1 MTLSIIIVNYNVKAF
16 LEQCLLSVRKAVQG
30 LDAEVIVVDNNSVD
44 GSVAMVEN
52 DFPEVVLL
60 KEKENHGFSI
70 ANNLAINRSKGKY
83 VLLLNPDTLV
93 QEDTFSASVAKMESD
108 DSIGCLG
115 VKMLDGSGK
124 FLPES
129 KRGFPSPSVAFF
141 KIIGLTKLFPNSKW
155 INGYHLG
162 YLDKDESHEVD
173 VLCGAFMMIPK
184 AVLNKVGLL
193 DEDFFMY
200 GEDIDLSY
208 RIIKAGYKN
217 VYFPDTQIIHFKGES
232 TKKGSLNYVKT
243 FYQAMSIFASK
254 HLDPGNASRM
264 NGILNIAIYGR
275 AMLSMIKS
283 FFQNYLLYFTDVLL
297 MVVSLIGFKNFWE
310 SFYFGKEDYY
320 SSIFERFN
328 VPFYVG
334 LWLIALYYSG
344 AYDKK
349 VSLWKTIRAML
360 LGTLV
365 LLALYGL
372 FPEVLRNSRMILLLG
387 SILATSML
395 ASSRWILNKLFP
407 NVGYLQN
414 SQLKKSLVVG
424 SFADYQQIQS
434 LLSKTSAN
442 TKILGRVALE
452 VEARENEKPDK
463 AILSSLD
470 NLEEISSI
478 HKPDEIIFA
487 AKSTPMDKILYWMS
501 QLGPKIEYK
510 ITGEESLSIVGSKS
524 KNQKG
529 ELYSVALSYNIAS
542 PHNRRLKRL
551 VDIIAS
557 ILFLILGPILI
568 FLPSNGLKFTKNCIL
583 VLLGLKT
590 WVSYENDG
598 TNSDLPI
605 IRKGVIHPSIQY
617 SNGNAPEEMKEKI
630 NFIYAKDYQVNDD
643 IIILK
648 SHIGKLG
655 LK

>member
-16 LEQCLLSVRKAVQG
+16 LEQCLLSVRKAIQG
-30 LDAEVIVVDNNSVD
+30 MDAEVIVVDNNSVD
-44 GSVAMVEN
+44 GSVAMLEN
-52 DFPEVVLL
+52 DFPEVVLI
-60 KEKENHGFSI
+60 KEKKNHGFSI
-70 ANNLAINRSKGKY
+70 ANNLAIRQSKGKY
-83 VLLLNPDTLV
+83 ILLLNPDTLV
-93 QEDTFSASVAKMESD
+93 QEDTFSASIAKMDSD
-108 DSIGCLG
+108 PTIGCLG

-141 KIIGLTKLFPNSKW
+141 KIIGLTKLFPNSKY

-173 VLCGAFMMIPK
+173 VLCGAFMMMPK
-184 AVLNKVGLL
+184 TVLDKVGLL
-193 DEDFFMY
+193 DEAFFMY

-217 VYFPDTQIIHFKGES
+217 VYFPETQIIHFKGES

-264 NGILNIAIYGR
+264 NGILNVAIYGR
-275 AMLSMIKS
+275 AMLSMVKS
-283 FFQNYLLYFTDVLL
+283 FFQNYILYFTDILL
-297 MVVSLIGFKNFWE
+297 MVASLIGFKNFWE

-320 SSIFERFN
+320 SDIFEKVN
-328 VPFYVG
+328 VPLYVVV
-334 LWLIALYYSG
+334 WLIALYYSG

-349 VSLWKTIRAML
+349 VNLWKTIRAML

-372 FPEVLRNSRMILLLG
+372 FPEALRNSRMIILLG
-387 SILATSML
+387 SILATGL
-395 ASSRWILNKLFP
+395 LISSRWILNKLFP
-407 NVGYLQN
+407 HVAYLQN
-414 SQLKKSLVVG
+414 NQLKKSLVVG
-424 SFADYQQIQS
+424 SATDYQQILS
-434 LLSKTSAN
+434 LLSKTAAN
-442 TKILGRVALE
+442 TKILGRVAVLMNGQE
-452 VEARENEKPDK
+452 SQKLDK
-463 AILSSLD
+463 TILSGID

-487 AKSTPMDKILYWMS
+487 AKSTPMDKILFWMS
-501 QLGPKIEYK
+501 KLGPKIAYK

-542 PHNRRLKRL
+542 RHNRRLKRL
-551 VDIIAS
+551 IDILAS
-557 ILFLILGPILI
+557 TLFVILSPVLI
-568 FLPSNGLKFTKNCIL
+568 FLPKNGFSFIKNCFL
-583 VLLGLKT
+583 VLFGSKT
-590 WVSYENDG
+590 WVSYESDG
-598 TNSDLPI
+598 TNSDLPVL
-605 IRKGVIHPSIQY
+605 RSGVLHPAIQY
-617 SNGNAPEEMKEKI
+617 GADIIHADMKEKI

-643 IIILK
+643 LVILK
-648 SHIGKLG
+648 SHLGKLG
-655 LK
+655 SK